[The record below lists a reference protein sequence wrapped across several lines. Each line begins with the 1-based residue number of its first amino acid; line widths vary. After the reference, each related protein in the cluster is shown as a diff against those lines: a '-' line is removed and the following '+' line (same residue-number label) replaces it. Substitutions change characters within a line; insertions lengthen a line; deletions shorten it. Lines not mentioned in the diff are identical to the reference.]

1 MAGTWLLTKTDKLH
15 CVPKHAPTLAS
26 CSFKVILIIFGKRH
40 RYTSENDMLIQLFSS
55 LHFYLLYLLLNSCNG
70 NDAKSLLNS
79 CCAVG
84 RRSPSRHWWLQ
95 QLFQSSAALNDFSLT
110 QNWKLTANT
119 TMKFCWRSRRC
130 QLCGAL
136 LATRLC
142 SSKTVHLRTTLVK
155 QSSPLSRKHRILC
168 LQIRGRQTFI
178 HSFIHF
184 TIHIKTKL
192 YSI

>member
-1 MAGTWLLTKTDKLH
+1 MTINRHSRSKQLHRVSKTRQLWQ
-15 CVPKHAPTLAS
+15 VVVSTNT
-26 CSFKVILIIFGKRH
+26 
-40 RYTSENDMLIQLFSS
+40 TSVQFQKWYAYSISLS

-155 QSSPLSRKHRILC
+155 QYSPLSRKHRILC